1 MGEPKTTPLRHVS
14 NRELWARMYAYRD
27 TAPRTDEERLDEV
40 ALWVEWNRRLSALRG
55 PKKRGRR
62 GRHREQR
69 VARFVVEMQ
78 AYFAACTDRDRLWC
92 DRMKLLAERVET
104 SEKKHLELVESLEPV
119 HRALASAGSS
129 RPANE
134 PLSARDRA
142 ALAWGLGSSAGL
154 DARGRSKGEPS

>member
-1 MGEPKTTPLRHVS
+1 MADRSAPLRHIS
-14 NRELWARMYAYRD
+14 NRELWARMYTYRD

-62 GRHREQR
+62 GRHHEQR
-69 VARFVVEMQ
+69 AAVFVAEMQ
-78 AYFAACTDRDRLWC
+78 AYFAGCADRDRLWR
-92 DRMKLLAERVET
+92 DQVKHLAERAEKI
-104 SEKKHLELVESLEPV
+104 EKKHLELVASLEPI
-119 HRALASAGSS
+119 HRAIASAGSS

-142 ALAWGLGSSAGL
+142 ALAWGLGSSGGL